1 MYVLINTDAFHSWI
15 FFFVFIEKC
24 KNENRSKRKVM
35 AWQIVKETQNIRQEI
50 EIRSINK

>member
-1 MYVLINTDAFHSWI
+1 MPFTHGFSSSSLLKNAKMKIVQKEKSWHGT
-15 FFFVFIEKC
+15 
-24 KNENRSKRKVM
+24 